1 VRPDLTGPHQEIII
15 MPSHLVPF
23 LGAFAGT
30 AVLLLS
36 GCGGEATGVTC
47 PPAGTTLT
55 YQNFGNSFMSTY
67 CLRCHNSALTGD
79 ARKDAPNDLNF
90 NTVEEVRAESKD
102 IDEQAGANA
111 TITNEEMPPD
121 GEKPSVEDR
130 RKLSEWL
137 ACGAP

>member
-1 VRPDLTGPHQEIII
+1 
-15 MPSHLVPF
+15 MPPRLVAF
-23 LGAFAGT
+23 LGASAG
-30 AVLLLS
+30 AAMLLLS
-36 GCGGEATGVTC
+36 GCGGGQETGVTC
-47 PPAGTTLT
+47 PPGGTTLT
-55 YQNFGNSFMSTY
+55 YQSFGQTFMGTY

-79 ARKDAPNDLNF
+79 AREDAPEDLNF
-90 NTVEEVRAESKD
+90 NTIEEVRAEARE
-102 IDEQAGANA
+102 IDKQSGASA